1 MLKGPIKA
9 MDKKESLI
17 SSPSQEHVAFSENS
31 TVLIWR
37 NSHNLSY
44 DPHWHTAMEV
54 IIPIENSYDV
64 CAGTNSYHLFPHD
77 ILIIPPGEIHTL
89 TAPDMG
95 VRFIYLIDIS
105 FLNRIKGF
113 ASIQALMAQPVYIT
127 QASHPHIHKGILS
140 RFLEMEE
147 EYFAD
152 RQYCEITVYS
162 ILLDIFSKLGYE
174 RTHNENLFSDVR
186 IYKKKEYIQKLNIVL
201 DYIDA
206 NFADGL
212 SLEDMADMVGYSK
225 YHFSRL
231 FSEYTKQT
239 FCDYLNLRRIKAAEG
254 LLLND
259 SLSVTEIAMQS
270 GFSSIATFNRLFKSL
285 KGCSPSEYRRLNT
298 HIS

>member
-1 MLKGPIKA
+1 
-9 MDKKESLI
+9 
-17 SSPSQEHVAFSENS
+17 
-31 TVLIWR
+31 
-37 NSHNLSY
+37 
-44 DPHWHTAMEV
+44 
-54 IIPIENSYDV
+54 
-64 CAGTNSYHLFPHD
+64 
-77 ILIIPPGEIHTL
+77 
-89 TAPDMG
+89 
-95 VRFIYLIDIS
+95 
-105 FLNRIKGF
+105 
-113 ASIQALMAQPVYIT
+113 
-127 QASHPHIHKGILS
+127 
-140 RFLEMEE
+140 MEE
-147 EYFAD
+147 EYSAG
-152 RQYCEITVYS
+152 RQYSELTVYS

-186 IYKKKEYIQKLNIVL
+186 VYKKKEYIQKLNVVL

-206 NFADGL
+206 NYAD
-212 SLEDMADMVGYSK
+212 SLRLEAMADMAGYSK

-285 KGCSPSEYRRLNT
+285 KGCSPSEYRRLNA

>member
-1 MLKGPIKA
+1 
-9 MDKKESLI
+9 MDAKEALL
-17 SSPSQEHVAFSENS
+17 SSPSQEHVAFRENS

-44 DPHWHTAMEV
+44 SPHWHTAMEI
-54 IIPIENSYDV
+54 IIPIENYYDV
-64 CAGTNSYHLFPHD
+64 CAGSDSYHLLPHD
-77 ILIIPPGEIHTL
+77 ILIIPPGEIHSL
-89 TAPDMG
+89 TAPDTG

-105 FLNRIKGF
+105 FLNKIKGF
-113 ASIQALMAQPVYIT
+113 ASIQTLMSKPVCIT
-127 QASHPHIHKGILS
+127 DASYPQIHKSILNML
-140 RFLEMEE
+140 LEIEE

-152 RQYCEITVYS
+152 GQYNELTIYS
-162 ILLDIFSKLGYE
+162 ILLKIFSKLGYG
-174 RTHNENLFSDVR
+174 RAQNSDLFSNARV
-186 IYKKKEYIQKLNIVL
+186 YKKKEYIQKLNIVL

-206 NFADGL
+206 NFTDNII
-212 SLEDMADMVGYSK
+212 LEEMADMVGYSK

-231 FSEYTKQT
+231 FLEYTKQT

-270 GFSSIATFNRLFKSL
+270 GFSSIATFNRLFKSF

>member
-1 MLKGPIKA
+1 MEKGLIKA
-9 MDKKESLI
+9 MDKKENI
-17 SSPSQEHVAFSENS
+17 IPVPSQEYVAFRENS

-44 DPHWHTAMEV
+44 SPHWHRAMEV
-54 IIPIENSYDV
+54 IIPTENSYDV
-64 CAGTNSYHLFPHD
+64 CAGSNSYHLLPHD

-105 FLNRIKGF
+105 FLSGIKGF
-113 ASIQALMAQPVYIT
+113 ASIQALMSQPVYIT
-127 QASHPHIHKGILS
+127 QSSHPQIHKGILS

-147 EYFAD
+147 EYSAD
-152 RQYCEITVYS
+152 RQYSELTVYS

-186 IYKKKEYIQKLNIVL
+186 VYKKKEYIQKLNVVL

-206 NFADGL
+206 NYADSL
-212 SLEDMADMVGYSK
+212 SLEAMADMAGYSK

-285 KGCSPSEYRRLNT
+285 KGCSPSEYRRLNA

>member
-1 MLKGPIKA
+1 MDIK
-9 MDKKESLI
+9 EYSFP
-17 SSPSQEHVAFSENS
+17 SPPQEHVAFRENS

-44 DPHWHTAMEV
+44 APHWHTAMEV
-54 IIPIENSYDV
+54 IIPIENCYDV
-64 CAGTNSYHLFPHD
+64 CAGSNSYHLLPHD

-89 TAPDMG
+89 TAPDKG

-105 FLNRIKGF
+105 FLSKIKGF
-113 ASIQALMAQPVYIT
+113 ASIQALMSQPVYIT
-127 QASHPHIHKGILS
+127 RSSHSQLHKGILNK
-140 RFLEMEE
+140 FFDIEK

-152 RQYCEITVYS
+152 GQYSEMTIYS
-162 ILLDIFSKLGYE
+162 VLLEIFSKLGYG
-174 RTHNENLFSDVR
+174 RTHNENLFSGVR
-186 IYKKKEYIQKLNIVL
+186 AYKKKEYIQKLDIVL

-206 NFADGL
+206 NFTDSL
-212 SLEDMADMVGYSK
+212 SLEDMAHMVGYSK

-259 SLSVTEIAMQS
+259 SMSVTEIAMQS

-298 HIS
+298 YDSFS

>member
-1 MLKGPIKA
+1 
-9 MDKKESLI
+9 MDAKEALV
-17 SSPSQEHVAFSENS
+17 SSPSQEHVAFQENS

-44 DPHWHTAMEV
+44 APHWHTAMEI
-54 IIPIENSYDV
+54 IIPIENCYDV
-64 CAGTNSYHLFPHD
+64 CAGSDSYHLLPHD
-77 ILIIPPGEIHTL
+77 ILIIPPGEIHSL
-89 TAPDMG
+89 TAPDSG

-105 FLNRIKGF
+105 FLNKIKGF
-113 ASIQALMAQPVYIT
+113 ASIQTLMSKPVYIT
-127 QASHPHIHKGILS
+127 DANHPQMHKSILNML
-140 RFLEMEE
+140 LEIEE

-152 RQYCEITVYS
+152 GQYNEMTIYS
-162 ILLDIFSKLGYE
+162 ILLKIFAKLGYG
-174 RTHNENLFSDVR
+174 RTQNSDLFSNVR
-186 IYKKKEYIQKLNIVL
+186 VYKKKEYIQKLNIVL

-206 NFADGL
+206 NFTDNII
-212 SLEDMADMVGYSK
+212 LEEMADMVGYSK

-239 FCDYLNLRRIKAAEG
+239 FCNYLNLRRIKAAEG

-259 SLSVTEIAMQS
+259 SLSVMEIAMQS
-270 GFSSIATFNRLFKSL
+270 GFSSIATFNRLFKSF

>member
-1 MLKGPIKA
+1 MEIK
-9 MDKKESLI
+9 ETVSSL
-17 SSPSQEHVAFSENS
+17 PSQENVAFRENS

-44 DPHWHTAMEV
+44 APHWHTAMEV

-64 CAGTNSYHLFPHD
+64 CAGSSSYHLLPYD
-77 ILIIPPGEIHTL
+77 ILIIPPGEIHSL
-89 TAPDMG
+89 TAPDTG

-105 FLNRIKGF
+105 FLGKIKGF
-113 ASIQALMAQPVYIT
+113 ASIQALMTQPVYVT
-127 QASHPHIHKGILS
+127 QESHPQIHKSILNS
-140 RFLEMEE
+140 FLEIEE
-147 EYFAD
+147 EYFTD
-152 RQYCEITVYS
+152 KQYCEMTIYS
-162 ILLDIFSKLGYE
+162 ILLGIFAKLGYS
-174 RTHNENLFSDVR
+174 RTHSLNLFSDVSV
-186 IYKKKEYIQKLNIVL
+186 YKKKEYIQKLNIVL

-206 NFADGL
+206 NFSDSI
-212 SLEDMADMVGYSK
+212 SLEAMAGMVGYSK

-239 FCDYLNLRRIKAAEG
+239 FCDYINLRRIKAAEG

-270 GFSSIATFNRLFKSL
+270 GFSSIATFNRLFKAF
-285 KGCSPSEYRRLNT
+285 KGCSPSEYRRLNA